1 MWMWKLWNR
10 LLLRLVAK
18 RVRRQVLNR
27 LLLRLVAKR
36 ARRQVWVSI

>member
-1 MWMWKLWNR
+1 MWKLWNR

-36 ARRQVWVSI
+36 VRRQVWVSI